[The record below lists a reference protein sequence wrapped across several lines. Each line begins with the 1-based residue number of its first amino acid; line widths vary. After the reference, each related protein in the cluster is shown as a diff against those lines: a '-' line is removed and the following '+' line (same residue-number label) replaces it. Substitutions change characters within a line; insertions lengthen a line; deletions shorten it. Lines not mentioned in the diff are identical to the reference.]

1 MDEIIKRR
9 IGEKVIGF
17 GGASSE
23 KFDDKDAI
31 MSRVR
36 PDDLQSYG
44 LIPEFIGRVP
54 IISYLQELDVEAL
67 NSILTE
73 PKNALVK
80 QYKKMLEID
89 NVELEFDEDALNA
102 ISELAIERRTGARG
116 LRSII
121 EERMVDI
128 MFSIPSNEE
137 IRKVKIT
144 RETIQDEAQPLLYD
158 ENGELL
164 DPERKSA

>member
-17 GGASSE
+17 GGASDKSN
-23 KFDDKDAI
+23 DKDEI
-31 MSRVR
+31 MKKVR

-54 IISYLQELDVEAL
+54 IISYLEELDVDAL

-80 QYKKMLEID
+80 QYQKMLEID
-89 NVELEFDEDALNA
+89 NVELEFDKDALNA
-102 ISELAIERRTGARG
+102 ISELAIERKTGARG

-128 MFSIPSNEE
+128 MFNVPSNED

-144 RETIQDEAQPLLYD
+144 RATIEEEAEPLLFD
-158 ENGELL
+158 ENGEEIQLN
-164 DPERKSA
+164 RKSA